1 MSNEVIL
8 FLKGAVYISPAIA
21 LFGSAYY
28 FSNKWFDVQQDK
40 LKLKASEQQQAARMI
55 PSASKEMNKDLM
67 AMQVDAVQRLVLFLE
82 RIAPNNMIMRLNN
95 PGLPAGAFQAKL
107 LETVRQEFEHN
118 LAQQIYIS
126 PEAWRITKNSKEEVL
141 KIINMSAT
149 KMAPTAMANDL
160 SRGIFEI
167 TAQLEHQPTEAAIA
181 FLKDE
186 LNKNVFH
193 A

>member
-8 FLKGAVYISPAIA
+8 ILKGVVYCSPAIG
-21 LFGSAYY
+21 LFGAAYY

-40 LKLKASEQQQAARMI
+40 IKLIANEQQQAARNL
-55 PSASKEMNKDLM
+55 PSAVKESNKEFL

-95 PGLPAGAFQAKL
+95 PGLPSGAFQAKL

-141 KIINMSAT
+141 KIINMAAT
-149 KMAPTAMANDL
+149 KMQPTAMANDL

-167 TAQLEHQPTEAAIA
+167 TAQLEHQPTDGAIA

-186 LNKNVFH
+186 LNKKVFN